1 MVVKTKYAQKTL
13 SDGIFANLRPLYNSN
28 MAKVYIVKWS
38 QKFIFV
44 DGSAISGIPNYFEN
58 CRFQCN
64 FKIWG

>member
-38 QKFIFV
+38 HDLIFI
-44 DGSAISGIPNYFEN
+44 NEN
-58 CRFQCN
+58 PF
-64 FKIWG
+64 F